1 MFDLVLFVGV
11 DFEGFPGVVGDLFEL
26 DFGVGDGLFL
36 PGVVALGGSI
46 AEFGFAVGLGVVSFG
61 VNPADVFAVG
71 VRGRQFICNFIRHHY
86 QLYIFFYIIKFN

>member
-1 MFDLVLFVGV
+1 M
-11 DFEGFPGVVGDLFEL
+11 
-26 DFGVGDGLFL
+26 FL